1 MTSSVFPLKN
11 PVLRTQRMNL
21 PPMGRGRVAHG
32 LTRAAALSDHLELQ
46 VCEECGTVQYP
57 PRDACGKCLSPE
69 LDWRK
74 QSPCGELLSVATLH
88 HSNHLYFRERL
99 PWRIGVVRLDSGAT
113 VIAFLTDS
121 VAPPTGHAGSERTRV
136 QVLLRLDRAGQAVLV
151 AQPIEELNIDAKDKL
166 QMETGCSPR
175 GRKILVTDGK
185 TAVGQAIVLGLLEAG
200 AETVWA
206 GYSEPWKRSSELAR
220 LKDIPGAVPVPLD
233 LTDARSVSALGAELG
248 GKVDIVVSN
257 AEVHRTEGISS
268 RPGTD
273 VARAEMEV
281 NYFGLLRLAQ
291 AFAPALKGRAADGP
305 GHAVAWVN
313 LLSVFALSN
322 FPSQATYSA
331 SKAAALSLAQCL
343 RADMLPHGI
352 RVLNVFPG
360 PIDDEWNQN
369 VPPPKLSPGAL
380 AGAMVRALTDGL
392 EDLYPGDV
400 AREWLARWRDNP
412 KALERELVLGGL

>member
-1 MTSSVFPLKN
+1 MTSPALPRKN

-21 PPMGRGRVAHG
+21 PPIGRGRVTHG
-32 LTRAAALSDHLELQ
+32 LTRAAAVGDHLELQ
-46 VCEECGTVQYP
+46 VCWECGAVQYP
-57 PRDACGKCLSPE
+57 PREACGRCLSP
-69 LDWRK
+69 DMNWRK
-74 QSPCGELLSVATLH
+74 QSPCGELLSVATLR
-88 HSNHLYFRERL
+88 HSNHLYFQERL
-99 PWRIGVVRLDSGAT
+99 PWRIGVVRLDTGPT

-121 VAPPTGHAGSERTRV
+121 VIAPAGDGGPERIRV

-151 AQPIEELNIDAKDKL
+151 AQPLEELNIDPKDKL

-175 GRKILVTDGK
+175 GRKILVADGK
-185 TAVGQAIVLGLLEAG
+185 TAVGQAFVRALLEAG
-200 AETVWA
+200 AETVWV
-206 GYSEPWKRSSELAR
+206 GYAEPWKRSEAVAR
-220 LKDIPGAVPVPLD
+220 LGDMPGVEPVPLD
-233 LTDARSVSALGAELG
+233 LTDARSVAALGAELG

-257 AEVHRTEGISS
+257 AEVHRTEGIAS

-305 GHAVAWVN
+305 SHAVAWVN

-322 FPSQATYSA
+322 LPSQGTFSA
-331 SKAAALSLAQCL
+331 SKAAAWSLSQCL
-343 RADMLPHGI
+343 RAEMLPHGI

-369 VPPPKLSPGAL
+369 VPPPKLSPGSL

-392 EDLYPGDV
+392 EDVYPGDV
-400 AREWLARWRDNP
+400 AQEWFARWKDNH
-412 KALERELVLGGL
+412 KALERELVGGGL

>member
-121 VAPPTGHAGSERTRV
+121 VAPPTGLAGSERTRV

-185 TAVGQAIVLGLLEAG
+185 TAVGQAIVLALLEAG

-220 LKDIPGAVPVPLD
+220 LKDIPGVVPVPLD

-343 RADMLPHGI
+343 RAEMLPHGI

>member
-57 PRDACGKCLSPE
+57 PRDACGNCLSPE

-121 VAPPTGHAGSERTRV
+121 VAPPTSPAGSERTRV

-151 AQPIEELNIDAKDKL
+151 AQPIEELNLDAKDKL

-185 TAVGQAIVLGLLEAG
+185 TAVGQAIMLALLEAG

-206 GYSEPWKRSSELAR
+206 GYSEPWKRSSDLAR
-220 LKDIPGAVPVPLD
+220 LKDIPGVVPVPLD

-343 RADMLPHGI
+343 RAEMLPHGI

-369 VPPPKLSPGAL
+369 VPPPKLSPGSL
-380 AGAMVRALTDGL
+380 AGAMVKALTDGV
-392 EDLYPGDV
+392 EDLYPGEV

>member
-11 PVLRTQRMNL
+11 PGLRTQRMNL

-121 VAPPTGHAGSERTRV
+121 VAPPAGLAGSERTRV

-185 TAVGQAIVLGLLEAG
+185 TAVGQAIVLALLEAG

-220 LKDIPGAVPVPLD
+220 LKDIPGVVPVPLD

-343 RADMLPHGI
+343 RAEMLPHGI

>member
-121 VAPPTGHAGSERTRV
+121 VAPPTGLAGSERTRV

-313 LLSVFALSN
+313 LLSVCALSN

>member
-121 VAPPTGHAGSERTRV
+121 VAPPTGLAGSERTRV

>member
-1 MTSSVFPLKN
+1 MTSPVFHRKN

-21 PPMGRGRVAHG
+21 PPTGRGRVAHG
-32 LTRAAALSDHLELQ
+32 LTRAAAVSDHLELQ

-57 PRDACGKCLSPE
+57 PRDACGTCLSPD
-69 LDWRK
+69 LSWRK
-74 QSPCGELLSVATLH
+74 QSPLGELLSVATLH

-99 PWRIGVVRLDSGAT
+99 PWRIGVVRMDSGPT

-121 VAPPTGHAGSERTRV
+121 VVAPDSLGGPQRTRV

-151 AQPIEELNIDAKDKL
+151 AQPIEELNIDVKDKL

-185 TAVGQAIVLGLLEAG
+185 TPVGQAMVRALLEAG
-200 AETVWA
+200 AETVWV
-206 GYSEPWKRSSELAR
+206 GYSEPWKRPEEIAR
-220 LKDIPGAVPVPLD
+220 LKDIPRVEPVALD
-233 LTDARSVSALGAELG
+233 LTDARSVAALGGELG

-257 AEVHRTEGISS
+257 AEVHRTESISS

-322 FPSQATYSA
+322 LPSQGTFSA
-331 SKAAALSLAQCL
+331 SKAAAWSLAQCL
-343 RADMLPHGI
+343 RAEMLPHGI

-369 VPPPKLSPGAL
+369 VPPPKLSPSAL
-380 AGAMVRALTDGL
+380 ATAMVRALTDGV

-400 AREWLARWRDNP
+400 AQEWFARWKDNH
-412 KALERELVLGGL
+412 KALERELVAGGL

>member
-121 VAPPTGHAGSERTRV
+121 VAPPTGLAGSERTRV

-185 TAVGQAIVLGLLEAG
+185 TAVGQAIVLALLEAG

-220 LKDIPGAVPVPLD
+220 LKDIPVAVPVPLD

-343 RADMLPHGI
+343 RAEMLPHGI

>member
-11 PVLRTQRMNL
+11 PGLRTQRMNL

-121 VAPPTGHAGSERTRV
+121 VAPPTGLAGSERTRV

-185 TAVGQAIVLGLLEAG
+185 TAVGQAIVLALLEAG

-343 RADMLPHGI
+343 RAEMLPHGI

>member
-1 MTSSVFPLKN
+1 MTSSVFPQKN

-69 LDWRK
+69 LEWRK

-121 VAPPTGHAGSERTRV
+121 VAPPTGLAGSERTRV

-185 TAVGQAIVLGLLEAG
+185 TAVGQAIVLALLEAG

-220 LKDIPGAVPVPLD
+220 LKDIPGVVPVPLD

-343 RADMLPHGI
+343 RAEMLPHGI

>member
-121 VAPPTGHAGSERTRV
+121 VAPPTGLAGSERTRV

-291 AFAPALKGRAADGP
+291 AFATALKGRAADGP

>member
-121 VAPPTGHAGSERTRV
+121 VAPPTGLAGSERTRV

-185 TAVGQAIVLGLLEAG
+185 TAVGQAIVLALLEAG

-343 RADMLPHGI
+343 RAEMLPHGI